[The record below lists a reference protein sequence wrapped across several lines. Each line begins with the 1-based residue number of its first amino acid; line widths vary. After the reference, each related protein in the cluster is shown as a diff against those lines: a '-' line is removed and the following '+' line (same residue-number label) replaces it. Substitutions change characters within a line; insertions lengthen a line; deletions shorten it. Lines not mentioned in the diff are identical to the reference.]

1 MNPDKIEK
9 IFWCLIIA
17 WFILRTCLLG
27 CQYFGNTDPVFRQ
40 EVLKYFSEED
50 IQIGRSYALNGF
62 WFKTVYGAVYI
73 IALVLM
79 LRFGFFF
86 WLWQKL
92 GILVGSKELVRE
104 ICYPFC
110 FLIVLQILSSPSSIY
125 FGYFRESAAGFSN
138 VNFAG
143 WFVLYLKSAL
153 LNIMLQGSFLCVIVT
168 IIHYFP
174 VRWPIVIP
182 IASAVTVAISILLM
196 PVLITP
202 LFYNETTLEKGEL
215 RDKIFAILEKAQLDV
230 KEIYV
235 IDESRY
241 SKHTNAYFSGFGS
254 YKRIVLY
261 DNLIKSHTPDEAALI
276 FAHEAGHWKH
286 NHMAWGLLCGLI
298 GAFAVSFL
306 VYWAFD
312 NLAAVKWFGLSRID
326 STAIVPFFMIS
337 YLILQ
342 LFFAPIESQI
352 SQYMETQADK
362 TSIELTG
369 LKDVFQKAEI
379 RLAKDN
385 KSDLLPHPF
394 RVFWLYSHPIAI
406 DRIHLAK

>member
-1 MNPDKIEK
+1 MAPEKIEK
-9 IFWCLIIA
+9 IFWLCVIL
-17 WFILRTCLLG
+17 WFILRTVLLG
-27 CQYFGNTDPVFRQ
+27 CQYFGNTDPLFRQ
-40 EVLKYFSEED
+40 EVLKYFTEDD
-50 IQIGRSYALNGF
+50 IQAGKTYSLNGF
-62 WFKTVYGAVYI
+62 WFKAVYGAFYVV
-73 IALVLM
+73 ALVLM
-79 LRFGFFF
+79 LRFGFFS

-92 GILVGSKELVRE
+92 GILVGSKEYIRE

-110 FLIVLQILSSPSSIY
+110 FLLILQLLSFPSSLY
-125 FGYFRESAAGFSN
+125 FGFFRESAVGFSN
-138 VNFAG
+138 MNFAG
-143 WFVLYLKSAL
+143 WLVLYLKSAV
-153 LNIMLQGSFLCVIVT
+153 LNILLQGAFFCVLMT

-174 VRWPIVIP
+174 NKWQMVIP
-182 IASAVTVAISILLM
+182 IVSIFTVAVSILLM
-196 PVLITP
+196 PFLITP
-202 LFYNETTLEKGEL
+202 LFYNETTLENGEL
-215 RDKIFAILEKAQLDV
+215 RDKIYAILEKAQLDV

-241 SKHTNAYFSGFGS
+241 SKHTNAYFSGFGCF
-254 YKRIVLY
+254 KRIVLF

-286 NHMAWGLLCGLI
+286 NHMAWGLFCGLI
-298 GAFAVSFL
+298 GAFAICYL
-306 VYWAFD
+306 IYWSYD
-312 NLAAVKWFGLSRID
+312 YIAVVEWFGLSRMD
-326 STAIVPFFMIS
+326 SSAIVPFFMIL
-337 YLILQ
+337 YMVLQ

-406 DRIHLAK
+406 DRIHFAD

>member
-1 MNPDKIEK
+1 MAPEKIEK
-9 IFWCLIIA
+9 IFWLCIIL
-17 WFILRTCLLG
+17 WLILRTVLLG
-27 CQYFGNTDPVFRQ
+27 CQYFGNTDPMFRQ
-40 EVLKYFSEED
+40 EVLKYFTED
-50 IQIGRSYALNGF
+50 DIASGKEYALNGF
-62 WFKTVYGAVYI
+62 WFKAVYGAVYVI
-73 IALVLM
+73 TLVLM
-79 LRFGFFF
+79 LRFGFFL

-92 GILVGSKELVRE
+92 GIIVGSKEYVRE

-110 FLIVLQILSSPSSIY
+110 FLIVLQILSFPSSVY
-125 FGYFRESAAGFSN
+125 FGYLRESAAGFSN
-138 VNFAG
+138 VDLSG
-143 WFVLYLKSAL
+143 WLWLYFKSAA
-153 LNIMLQGSFLCVIVT
+153 LNILLQGSFLVVVIE
-168 IIHYFP
+168 IIRYFP
-174 VRWPIVIP
+174 NKWPFVLPIISVLIV
-182 IASAVTVAISILLM
+182 AGSILLM

-202 LFYNETTLEKGEL
+202 LFYNESTLEKGEL
-215 RDKIFAILEKAQLDV
+215 RDKIFSILEKANMDV

-235 IDESRY
+235 VDESRY
-241 SKHTNAYFSGFGS
+241 SKHTNAFFSGFGS

-261 DNLIKSHTPDEAALI
+261 DNLIKSHTPDEAVLI

-286 NHMAWGLLCGLI
+286 NHMTWGLLCGLI
-298 GAFAVSFL
+298 GAFAVCFL
-306 VYWAFD
+306 VYWSFD
-312 NLAAVKWFGLSRID
+312 YLAAVKWFGLSRID
-326 STAIVPFFMIS
+326 STAVVPFFMIS
-337 YLILQ
+337 YMVLQ

-369 LKDVFQKAEI
+369 LKEVFQKAEV